1 MNGGYLEGA
10 PDLSAASA
18 ARSWGGG
25 RRRVPAL
32 PGGLLQLEW
41 ELAGEGGGCSRL
53 YLQGAG
59 LPVH

>member
-1 MNGGYLEGA
+1 MNGGYLKRA
-10 PDLSAASA
+10 PDLSAASTA
-18 ARSWGGG
+18 QCWRGG
-25 RRRVPAL
+25 RRLAPAL
-32 PGGLLQLEW
+32 PGGLLQPEW